1 MKQGYMALVAITLLV
16 LPAWAQGNAKGQ
28 VDRAGTTMAD
38 AFNAPPAVC
47 AFADG
52 KQLTVRYKRP
62 SGDRS
67 EELRDG
73 KVWPPSGSMFLFTP
87 VALGIGNS
95 EIPVGAF
102 SLYVIPGHD
111 DWTLIVNKN
120 VTEGAKYDETQDLLR
135 TPMEIGG
142 LSQPV
147 TEITV
152 YFAHIA
158 PKQCNMRLYYGK
170 IGAWAEFREH

>member
-1 MKQGYMALVAITLLV
+1 MKQGCMALVAITLLV
-16 LPAWAQGNAKGQ
+16 LPTWAQGNTKGQ
-28 VDRAGTTMAD
+28 VDHAGTTTAD

-47 AFADG
+47 TFADG
-52 KQLTVRYKRP
+52 KQLTVRYSRP

-67 EELRDG
+67 EALPDG
-73 KVWPPSGSMFLFTP
+73 RVWPAGGSMFLFTP
-87 VALGIGNS
+87 VVLSIGNS
-95 EIPVGAF
+95 QIPVGAF

-120 VTEGAKYDETQDLLR
+120 VTERAKYDETQDLSR
-135 TPMEIGG
+135 TPMKIGS
-142 LSQPV
+142 LSQPA